1 MTYTVVLLVEK
12 PLTPPDAAQVRALH
26 AELDEP
32 LTYHVLMPVEDA
44 ATRIEASL
52 GSLAAGEVVTVPGLV
67 LPDDDLERL
76 QAELLAESRAAL
88 ATTLDRLR
96 TAGADHA
103 GSFEVHGELVSID
116 PVDAL
121 ATTVQRV
128 DAREAIVLTRPH
140 LVAEF
145 FHLDWTSRAKRKIGV
160 PLLHLLEHKPDD

>member
-1 MTYTVVLLVEK
+1 MAYTVVLLIEK
-12 PLTPPDAAQVRALH
+12 PLTPADAAQVRALH
-26 AELDEP
+26 AELEEP

-67 LPDDDLERL
+67 LPDDDLERM

-88 ATTLDRLR
+88 DRTVERLR

-103 GSFEVHGELVSID
+103 DSFDVHGELVSVD

-160 PLLHLLEHKPDD
+160 PLLHLLEHRDDA

>member
-1 MTYTVVLLVEK
+1 MTHTVVLLVEK
-12 PLTPPDAAQVRALH
+12 PLAPVDAAQVRALH

-32 LTYHVLMPVEDA
+32 LRYHVLMPVEDA

-76 QAELLAESRAAL
+76 QAELLAESRSSL
-88 ATTLDRLR
+88 ATTLERLR
-96 TAGADHA
+96 TAGRDHP
-103 GSFEVHGELVSID
+103 GSFDVDGELVSID

-121 ATTVQRV
+121 ATTVQRL

-160 PLLHLLEHKPDD
+160 PLLHLLEHKDDA